1 MTSILNN
8 LMTMKLMPTLKE
20 WSNKD
25 LSWLLLFFLLIFLI
39 RLPVVNVSVLDWDES
54 MYWTIAQDIVD
65 GGVPYKTTW
74 DNKGP
79 LLFFVFV
86 PVTILFDNSIPALR
100 IFTTFYLLV
109 SMYLLYLMAGKL
121 LPDFVRL
128 VPPLIYGLFFVIP
141 NFQGF
146 ASNGELFMLLPVIL
160 SLLMYIDYEKR
171 RSLILLFL
179 SGFFSSLAFFIKG
192 TAIFSVMVITI
203 MFIYSFIDQESYNL
217 KSLIKKLAYYFLGF
231 LTPFMILNVYFWY
244 NGALSDF
251 YYAVFTANSKYV
263 QLIPFSDGIMNA
275 YKFMYK
281 TILINYEIITL
292 LAIASALYLLI
303 ELIRDRFPKN
313 EKSKLYLILI
323 ISILSAVGVVLGKR
337 MYPHYYL
344 QMALPC
350 SLLIAYAIFS
360 LKLERKHIK
369 TIFIVILVIYTVQ
382 SPLQKVMAYKD
393 KVDLHKT
400 DQYRS
405 DHIESHE
412 IAYYIRNKTANTD
425 KILVLGGQPI
435 IYFLS
440 KRKSPIKVFW
450 WNDYHQETI
459 KRITNFDG
467 TFLPTL
473 QKDKPTYV
481 VYYDGEDPKQRL
493 RFDYFGDFIN
503 ENYSFETTIGE
514 YKLYKLNVRS

>member
-1 MTSILNN
+1 
-8 LMTMKLMPTLKE
+8 MKLINILRN
-20 WSNKD
+20 WSDKD
-25 LSWLLLFFLLIFLI
+25 VFWLLFFLLLVFLI

-54 MYWTIAQDIVD
+54 MYWTIAQDIAD

-86 PVTILFDNSIPALR
+86 LVTILFDNSIPALR

-109 SMYLLYLMAGKL
+109 SMYLLYLMARKL

-203 MFIYSFIDQESYNL
+203 MFIYSFIVQESYNL
-217 KSLIKKLAYYFLGF
+217 KSLIKKLVYYFLGF
-231 LTPFMILNVYFWY
+231 LTPFIILNVYFWY

-263 QLIPFSDGIMNA
+263 QLIPLSDGIMNA

-344 QMALPC
+344 QMALPY

-412 IAYYIRNKTANTD
+412 ITDYIRNKTANTD

-450 WNDYHQETI
+450 WNDNYLETI
-459 KRITNFDG
+459 KRITNFEG
-467 TFLPTL
+467 TFLSAL
-473 QKDKPTYV
+473 QKDKPAYIIF
-481 VYYDGEDPKQRL
+481 YDGEDHKQRL
-493 RFDYFGDFIN
+493 RFDYFGEFII
-503 ENYSFETTIGE
+503 ENYSFETTIGR